1 MATDQ
6 SHQDV
11 SIVQRILVIGA
22 NSGMAEAAARIW
34 AARGDRLFLLA
45 RSDERLRVLSGD
57 LERRGA
63 QIAGH
68 AEFEATALDQHADL
82 VGHAVQVLG
91 GVDIALIAH
100 GTATDQHRA
109 QLDLA
114 YALSELRT
122 NGISVINLSA
132 MLTTVLEAQGHGTLA
147 VISSVAGE
155 RGRQSNYVY
164 GSAKAL
170 VTSFTQGL
178 RNRLQ
183 SKGVHVC
190 TIKPG
195 FIATAMTSGLRQG
208 PLFVSA
214 ATAGRCIVA
223 AIDKKKDVAY
233 VPGFWAVIMFV
244 IRSIPE
250 AIFKKLKL

>member
-1 MATDQ
+1 M
-6 SHQDV
+6 
-11 SIVQRILVIGA
+11 QRILVIGA
-22 NSGMAEAAARIW
+22 TSGMAEAAARIW
-34 AARGDRLFLLA
+34 AARGDRLFLVA
-45 RSDERLRVLSGD
+45 RNAERLGALSGD
-57 LERRGA
+57 LARRGA

-68 AEFEATALDQHADL
+68 AEFEATALEQHADL
-82 VGHAVQVLG
+82 LGNAVRVLG
-91 GVDIALIAH
+91 GLDVALIAH
-100 GTATDQHRA
+100 GTLPDQHRS
-109 QLDLA
+109 QIDLG

-122 NGISVINLSA
+122 NGISVINLCA
-132 MLTTVLEAQGHGTLA
+132 TLATVFEAQGHGTLA

-195 FIATAMTSGLRQG
+195 FVATAMTSGLRQG

-214 ATAGRCIVA
+214 DTAGRHIVA

-244 IRSIPE
+244 IRGIPE
-250 AIFKKLKL
+250 TIFKRLKL

>member
-1 MATDQ
+1 M
-6 SHQDV
+6 
-11 SIVQRILVIGA
+11 QRILVFGA
-22 NSGMAEAAARIW
+22 TSGMAEAAARIW

-45 RSDERLRVLSGD
+45 RSEERLGALAGD

-63 QIAGH
+63 QIAGR
-68 AEFEATALDQHADL
+68 ATFEATALDRHADVL
-82 VGHAVQVLG
+82 KNAVRLLG
-91 GVDIALIAH
+91 GLDIALIAH
-100 GTATDQHRA
+100 GTLTDQPRA
-109 QLDLA
+109 ELDPA

-132 MLTTVLEAQGHGTLA
+132 MLAAVLDAQGHGTLA

-155 RGRQSNYVY
+155 RGRRGNYVY

-170 VTSFTQGL
+170 VTTFTQGL
-178 RNRLQ
+178 RNRLHPR
-183 SKGVHVC
+183 GVHVC

-195 FIATAMTSGLRQG
+195 FVATAMTSTLRQG

-214 ATAGRCIVA
+214 DTAGRCIVA
-223 AIDKKKDVAY
+223 AIDRKKDVAY

-250 AIFKKLKL
+250 TIFKRLKL

>member
-1 MATDQ
+1 
-6 SHQDV
+6 
-11 SIVQRILVIGA
+11 
-22 NSGMAEAAARIW
+22 MAEAAARIW

-45 RSDERLRVLSGD
+45 RSDERLRALAGD

-68 AEFEATALDQHADL
+68 STFEATALDRHADVL
-82 VGHAVQVLG
+82 DDAVRLLG
-91 GVDIALIAH
+91 GLDIALIAH
-100 GTATDQHRA
+100 GTATDQPRA
-109 QLDLA
+109 QLDPA

-122 NGISVINLSA
+122 NGVSVINLSA
-132 MLTTVLEAQGHGTLA
+132 MLAAVLEAQGHGTLA

-183 SKGVHVC
+183 PRGVHVC

-195 FIATAMTSGLRQG
+195 FVATAMTSTLRQG

-214 ATAGRCIVA
+214 DTAGRCIVS
-223 AIDKKKDVAY
+223 AIDRKKDVAY

-250 AIFKKLKL
+250 TIFKRLKL